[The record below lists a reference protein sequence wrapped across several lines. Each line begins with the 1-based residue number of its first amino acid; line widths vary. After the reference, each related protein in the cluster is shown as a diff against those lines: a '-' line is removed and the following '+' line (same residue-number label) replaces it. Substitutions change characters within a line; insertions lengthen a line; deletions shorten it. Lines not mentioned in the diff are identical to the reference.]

1 MVAMRTIGICLGAS
15 TVKVVDLT
23 QEDGRAKV
31 LSSLVKPH
39 EGNPRAVLAEALKQM
54 EVGVGD
60 AVVATGR
67 KFRHYVNLP
76 TITEP
81 EAVERALGFV
91 AAPGERYDA
100 MVSAGGET
108 FMVYAL
114 DEVGKI
120 MSVHTGNKCASGTGE
135 FFLQQIRRMDLSVE
149 KAVRLGTTATP
160 RKVTGRCSV
169 FCKSD
174 CTHALNVGEPKGNV
188 TAGLCQMM
196 AQKVLELLG
205 HVDHER
211 ILLVGGVAQNPVL
224 THFLRKE
231 IPHVE
236 VPECAAY
243 FEAVGAALC
252 AMEKGE
258 VTFPGYEQLFT
269 GKGSSFGFLQPLKEF
284 EQRVAFKQ
292 TDRGKVRDGDRCV
305 IGLDVGSTTTKAIV
319 MREAD
324 DAIVGSVYL
333 RTNGNPVAASR
344 ECYADLGREI
354 TEKIEIVGLGV
365 TGSGRQI
372 AGLHALTEGIINE
385 IIAHATAAVYFDE
398 DVDTIFE
405 IGGQDAKYTY
415 LVNGVPCDYAM
426 NEACSA
432 GTGSFLEESA
442 KETLGIEMEEIAE
455 IAMRGEHPPNFNDQ
469 CAAFI
474 NSDIKTAAQEGIKH
488 KDIVAGLVYSIC
500 MNYTNRVRG
509 SRPVGK
515 KLFMQGGVC
524 YNRAVPVAMAA
535 LTGKKVIV
543 PPEPGLMGAF
553 GVALEVKRRMKL
565 GLLEEQRFDLAE
577 LATRTVEYGRIFE
590 CRGGKEK
597 CDRRCRIITVE
608 IAGEKYPFGGACNRY
623 YNTRHHLKIDAASL
637 DLVSARQ
644 RLVFEKYGAPAV
656 ISDFGPFRNRQS
668 AIGNRRIGITKSFLT
683 NTFFPLY
690 STFFSALGMKVVLA
704 ENVSPEG
711 IDRKGSAFCYPAD
724 ISHGLFQDLLD
735 KGVDA
740 IFLPHILGLEVQNAE
755 GHRTNCVFVQG
766 EPYYLRAAFRK
777 VLGKTKILS
786 PVLSFENGL
795 EGAEADFVRVGKR
808 LGFSA
813 QKGRRAYTIACE
825 KQRAFWSEAKRLGE
839 EALREV
845 EKDLT
850 RFAVVVFGRPY
861 NAFAGEAN
869 MGTPRK
875 FSSRGVRLIPF
886 DFLPYEGEECDP
898 EMFWARGKMI
908 LKGARFVKNHPQL
921 FAAFIS
927 NFSCG
932 PDSFIITYF
941 RDIMGIKPSVVL
953 ELDDHTA
960 DAGLDTRVDAFL
972 DVVRR
977 FRELEKEEKVVEKV
991 EPFQPAVVTSDGRNG
1006 FTVHT
1011 NGRRYPLQH
1020 PNVRLLFPSMGDL
1033 GTQAVAAVM
1042 NHLGIRAVALPEP
1055 DEAALKIGR
1064 ANTNCKECLPLQ
1076 LTTGSLLRYL
1086 EEEKKP
1092 EEVVVYFMPTSGGPC
1107 RFGQYSVF
1115 LRNLIRKER
1124 IDNVAVLSLTNEDS
1138 YSGFGQSFTRLA
1150 WKAIVIS
1157 DVMDDVRSAVKVLAV
1172 DREEGLGLFGDV
1184 WENVLA
1190 ALRTGDSKGIN
1201 RALERAA
1208 LRLSRVR
1215 LKCSLDEAKQV
1226 AVIGEIYVRRDR
1238 LSRRGLT
1245 DWLAERGFVARVAP
1259 INEWMWYVD
1268 YLIKR
1273 KMWGRRL
1280 TRVRRGKLA
1289 IRRWFQNRY
1298 EREIKQ
1304 ILAKSNLYHF
1314 EMTEVARTFAFA
1326 RRLIH
1331 PRLRGEAILTVGLA
1345 LREILDTA
1353 CGVISIGPFGCMP
1366 SRMAEAI
1373 LSEMMTV
1380 EGKQLLSPDGHG
1392 AVKIDGKGP
1401 LAFLSIET
1409 DGNPY
1414 PQLIEARLEAF
1425 CLQAARTH
1433 GKMLAARSSVTK
1445 A

>member
-1 MVAMRTIGICLGAS
+1 MRYIGVCLGAS
-15 TVKVVDLT
+15 TVKVVELSR
-23 QEDGRAKV
+23 EDGRAKV
-31 LSSLVKPH
+31 VSSLVKAH
-39 EGNPRAVLAEALKQM
+39 EGNPRRVLGDVLRQM
-54 EVGVGD
+54 EVGQGD

-81 EAVERALGFV
+81 EAVERAFRFV
-91 AAPGERYDA
+91 TSSGDRYDA
-100 MVSAGGET
+100 IVSAGGET

-114 DEVGKI
+114 DEEGKI
-120 MSVHTGNKCASGTGE
+120 MNVHTGNKCASGTGE
-135 FFLQQIRRMDLSVE
+135 FFLQQIRRMNLCVE
-149 KAVRLGTTATP
+149 EAVRLGVTATP

-196 AQKVLELLG
+196 AQKVLELLA
-205 HVDHER
+205 HVNHDR
-211 ILLVGGVAQNPVL
+211 VLLVGGVAQNPVL
-224 THFLRKE
+224 THFLRQE

-236 VPECAAY
+236 VPACAAY
-243 FEAVGAALC
+243 FEAVGAGLC
-252 AMEKGE
+252 AMERGQA
-258 VTFPGYEQLFT
+258 TFPGHDHLFA
-269 GKGSSFGFLQPLKEF
+269 GKGSSFTFLHPLREF
-284 EQRVAFKQ
+284 EDRVTFKHM
-292 TDRGKVRDGDRCV
+292 DRGEARDGDRCI

-324 DAIVGSVYL
+324 DAILGSIYL
-333 RTNGNPVAASR
+333 RTGGNPVAASR
-344 ECYADLGREI
+344 ECYADLARQIPG
-354 TEKIEIVGLGV
+354 KIEIVGLGV

-385 IIAHATAAVYFDE
+385 IIAHATAAVYFDP

-455 IAMRGEHPPNFNDQ
+455 IAMRGENPPNFNDQ

-488 KDIVAGLVYSIC
+488 EDIVAGLVYSIC
-500 MNYTNRVRG
+500 MNYNNRVRG

-524 YNRAVPVAMAA
+524 YNRAVPMAMAA
-535 LTGKKVIV
+535 LTDREVIV

-553 GVALEVKRRMKL
+553 GVALEVKRRMRL
-565 GLLEEQRFDLAE
+565 GLLTEQRFDLAE
-577 LATRTVEYGRIFE
+577 LAARSVEYGRIFE
-590 CRGGKEK
+590 CRGGKEE
-597 CDRRCRIITVE
+597 CDRRCRIITVKIE
-608 IAGEKYPFGGACNRY
+608 GQTYPFGGACNRY
-623 YNTRHHLKIDAASL
+623 YNTRHHLQIDAAEL
-637 DLVSARQ
+637 DLVGKRQ
-644 RLVFEKYGAPAV
+644 RLVFEKYAANRGV
-656 ISDFGPFRNRQS
+656 SDSASFRNRES
-668 AIGNRRIGITKSFLT
+668 PIRRGRMGITKSFLT

-690 STFFSALGMKVVLA
+690 SHFFSELGMEVVLA

-724 ISHGLFQDLLD
+724 IAHGLFQDLLE
-735 KGVDA
+735 KGVDYV
-740 IFLPHILGLEVQNAE
+740 FLPHVLGLEVPNAE
-755 GHRTNCVFVQG
+755 GHRTNCVFVQA
-766 EPYYLRAAFRK
+766 EPYYLRTAFGKVRGNAA
-777 VLGKTKILS
+777 ILS
-786 PVLSFENGL
+786 PIVSFENGL
-795 EGAEADFVRVGKR
+795 EGAEADFVRVGRR

-813 QKGRRAYTIACE
+813 QESRRAYGIASE
-825 KQRAFWSEAKRLGE
+825 EQRAFWEEGKRLAE
-839 EALREV
+839 ETLRDL
-845 EKDLT
+845 EKDASE
-850 RFAVVVFGRPY
+850 FAVVLFGRPY

-869 MGTPRK
+869 MGIPRK
-875 FSSRGVRLIPF
+875 FASRGVRVIPF
-886 DFLPYEGEECDP
+886 DLLPCEGEQCDP
-898 EMFWARGKMI
+898 EMFWAGGKMI
-908 LKGARFVKNHPQL
+908 LKAARLVKNHPQL

-977 FRELEKEEKVVEKV
+977 FRELEKEGEVVEKT
-991 EPFQPAVVTSDGRNG
+991 EPFHPAVVTSNGKNG
-1006 FTVHT
+1006 FTVRT
-1011 NGRRYPLQH
+1011 NGGKYPLQH
-1020 PNVRLLFPSMGDL
+1020 PSVRLLFPSMGDL
-1033 GTQAVAAVM
+1033 GTEAMAAVM
-1042 NHLGIRAVALPEP
+1042 NYLDIRAVALPEP
-1055 DEAALKIGR
+1055 DEADLKIGR

-1076 LTTGSLLRYL
+1076 LTTGSLLRYV
-1086 EEEKKP
+1086 EEVKKP
-1092 EEVVVYFMPTSGGPC
+1092 EEVVVYFMPTSSGPC

-1115 LRNLIRKER
+1115 LRNMIRKER
-1124 IDNVAVLSLTNEDS
+1124 IEDVAVLSLTNEDS
-1138 YSGFGQSFTRLA
+1138 YSGFGHRFTRLA

-1157 DVMDDVRSAVKVLAV
+1157 DVMDDIRSALKALAV
-1172 DREEGLGLFGDV
+1172 DREEALGEFRGVYD
-1184 WENVLA
+1184 NVLT
-1190 ALRTGDSKGIN
+1190 ALRAGESKGIN
-1201 RALERAA
+1201 RALQRAA
-1208 LRLSRVR
+1208 ARLSQLP
-1215 LKCSLDEAKQV
+1215 LKCSLEEAMQV

-1245 DWLAERGFVARVAP
+1245 DWLAERGFVVRVAP
-1259 INEWMWYVD
+1259 INEWLWYVD
-1268 YLIKR
+1268 HLIKR
-1273 KMWGRRL
+1273 KMWGQWL
-1280 TRVRRGKLA
+1280 TRAERMKLA
-1289 IRRWFQNRY
+1289 IRRWFQDRY
-1298 EREIKQ
+1298 EREIKRT
-1304 ILAKSNLYHF
+1304 LATSSLYHF

-1366 SRMAEAI
+1366 SRVAEAI
-1373 LSEMMTV
+1373 LSETMTL
-1380 EGKQLLSPDGHG
+1380 EGKHLHTPDGHNTI
-1392 AVKIDGKGP
+1392 KIDGKGP
-1401 LAFLSIET
+1401 LPFLSIET

-1425 CLQAARTH
+1425 CLQAARAH
-1433 GKMLAARSSVTK
+1433 EQMRGAIRRGHVG
-1445 A
+1445 